1 MTVIAFKHIS
11 WQAWEEGYGD
21 VGAMMGVSQALRPPS
36 VSFPLS
42 IVDAFQEFN

>member
-1 MTVIAFKHIS
+1 MIAFKQIS
-11 WQAWEEGYGD
+11 WQAWEESSGD
-21 VGAMMGVSQALRPPS
+21 VGAMMGVSQALRPPN